1 MFFSVLKIPVV
12 IAMKAMGC
20 QSDKEVLQ
28 LICGNDEN
36 FHSDFA
42 INLEDAALCVYP
54 SPFAHLKH
62 QRLF

>member
-1 MFFSVLKIPVV
+1 MQIPVV

-28 LICGNDEN
+28 LICGNDEG

-42 INLEDAALCVYP
+42 INLEDAALCVESP
-54 SPFAHLKH
+54 SGIVSGPEP
-62 QRLF
+62 